1 MKYLIAV
8 AIFLAIA
15 GIVIGA
21 RCIYNAMELR
31 RLKRSGYH
39 KIAARRYNR
48 GEADCT
54 FLRVLVEIGVLTLLL
69 IALFGWMGFR

>member
-1 MKYLIAV
+1 MKYLVAT

-15 GIVIGA
+15 GIIIGV

-39 KIAARRYNR
+39 KLVSKRYNR
-48 GEADCT
+48 GHADEG
-54 FLRVLVEIGVLTLLL
+54 FVRVIAELGILILLL

>member
-1 MKYLIAV
+1 MKYLVAA

-15 GIVIGA
+15 GIIIGV

-39 KIAARRYNR
+39 KIAARRYRR

>member
-48 GEADCT
+48 GHADEG
-54 FLRVLVEIGVLTLLL
+54 FVRGIAELGILILLL